1 MLTVENLTFSYHR
14 KKAPIFR
21 DFSLSLPQRGV
32 YGLLGENGAGKTT
45 LIYMMMGLLTPQGG
59 QVMLDGVN
67 VRRRLPETMNKIYLV
82 PEEYDLPPI
91 TLDRYV
97 SLNAPFYPRFSEDDM
112 KSYLGIFDMESDINL
127 QELSMGQKKKVLMS
141 FALATHTPL
150 LLLDEPTNGLDIPSK
165 SQFRK
170 FIAQGMTE
178 DQTILIST
186 HQVRDVEQILENI
199 IILGQSRVL
208 LDEPSQRISEKLS
221 FVESRDTELL
231 AKAIY
236 SQPTF
241 NGNALLMPSEG
252 DEPEDNIDLE
262 LLFNATLNHPE
273 RIENIFKADH
283 KEALS

>member
-97 SLNAPFYPRFSEDDM
+97 SINAPFYPRFSEDDM

-141 FALATHTPL
+141 FALATTPRCCCSTNP
-150 LLLDEPTNGLDIPSK
+150 PT
-165 SQFRK
+165 
-170 FIAQGMTE
+170 A
-178 DQTILIST
+178 ST
-186 HQVRDVEQILENI
+186 Y
-199 IILGQSRVL
+199 
-208 LDEPSQRISEKLS
+208 P
-221 FVESRDTELL
+221 
-231 AKAIY
+231 AKA
-236 SQPTF
+236 SSA
-241 NGNALLMPSEG
+241 NSLRRA
-252 DEPEDNIDLE
+252 
-262 LLFNATLNHPE
+262 
-273 RIENIFKADH
+273 
-283 KEALS
+283 